1 VKQFGNYPDGRDDYL
16 DMDCAFYREAASA
29 RIDDELSGLESAALD
44 AHLAACPTCRGWAD
58 AATRVTRVA
67 RVAPAEVVPDL
78 TGSIMAA
85 LATRAERPKP
95 KPAPGSPLGI
105 ARLGLLMVGLAQLC
119 LAIPAL
125 RGDDAGASI
134 HIAHEQ
140 GSWFLA
146 LAVGLLVVAWRP
158 WRAAAIL
165 PFVAALVVGRG
176 STMVL
181 DISAGR
187 TQAAAE
193 APHGLAFLGLGFLWV
208 LAYPSAVVGH
218 RGSRTRSA

>member
-1 VKQFGNYPDGRDDYL
+1 
-16 DMDCAFYREAASA
+16 MDCQFYREAVSA
-29 RIDDELSGLESAALD
+29 RIDGELGALESAALD
-44 AHLAACPTCRGWAD
+44 GHLSGCGACRAWAE
-58 AATRVTRVA
+58 AATRVTRAA

-78 TGSIMAA
+78 TGSIMVA
-85 LATRAERPKP
+85 LATDAGRRAKVAPP
-95 KPAPGSPLGI
+95 PPGSPVGI
-105 ARLGLLMVGLAQLC
+105 ARFGLLMVGLAQLC
-119 LAIPAL
+119 LAVPAL
-125 RGDDAGASI
+125 LGDDGGAPI

-165 PFVAALVVGRG
+165 PLVAALVVGLG

-181 DISAGR
+181 DIAAGR

-208 LAYPSAVVGH
+208 LAYPTAVLGRRH
-218 RGSRTRSA
+218 GGRPHAA